1 MPEFVLDYFVFVF
14 FSALGV
20 LLFVTA
26 YYRLYGLMLFSRLIS
41 LVLGALLIS
50 GAVTWF
56 FASEYRNAPDTA
68 AGLDGNEQALL
79 FAGGATLAIIFLLL
93 VSSLRNWSMES
104 KPDANGLDMLRHGNY
119 WRLITK
125 ALRQR
130 WDSWKERTNQHSS
143 G

>member
-1 MPEFVLDYFVFVF
+1 MPEFALDYFVLVF
-14 FSALGV
+14 FSALGA

-26 YYRLYGLMLFSRLIS
+26 YYRFYGLMLFPRRIS
-41 LVLGALLIS
+41 MALGALLIS

-56 FASEYRNAPDTA
+56 FGSEYRNLSDTEG
-68 AGLDGNEQALL
+68 GLDGNGQALL
-79 FAGGATLAIIFLLL
+79 FAVGAAMAIIFLLL
-93 VSSLRNWSMES
+93 VSSLRNWSMRS
-104 KPDANGLDMLRHGNY
+104 KPEGNGLDKLRHSSY

>member
-1 MPEFVLDYFVFVF
+1 MSEFALDYFVLVF
-14 FSALGV
+14 LSALGV
-20 LLFVTA
+20 LLFGTA
-26 YYRLYGLMLFSRLIS
+26 YYRFYGLMLFSRLIS

-68 AGLDGNEQALL
+68 AGLDGNEQTLL
-79 FAGGATLAIIFLLL
+79 FAGGAVSAMIFLLL
-93 VSSLRNWSMES
+93 VSSLRNWSMKS
-104 KPDANGLDMLRHGNY
+104 KGDVDGLDMLRHSNY

-125 ALRQR
+125 ALGQR
-130 WDSWKERTNQHSS
+130 WNSWKERTNQHSS

>member
-68 AGLDGNEQALL
+68 AGLDGNEQTLL
-79 FAGGATLAIIFLLL
+79 FAVGAASAIILLLL
-93 VSSLRNWSMES
+93 VSSLRHWSMKG
-104 KPDANGLDMLRHGNY
+104 KPDATGLDMLRHSNY

-125 ALRQR
+125 ALGQR

>member
-1 MPEFVLDYFVFVF
+1 MPEFALDYFVVVF
-14 FSALGV
+14 LSVLGV

-26 YYRLYGLMLFSRLIS
+26 YYRFCGLMLFSRLTS
-41 LVLGALLIS
+41 VALGALLIS
-50 GAVTWF
+50 GALTWF
-56 FASEYRNAPDTA
+56 FASEYRNVPDTA
-68 AGLDGNEQALL
+68 AGLDGNEQTLL
-79 FAGGATLAIIFLLL
+79 FAVGAALAIIFLLL
-93 VSSLRNWSMES
+93 VSSLRNWSMKG
-104 KPDANGLDMLRHGNY
+104 KPETNGLDMLRHSNY